1 MISTAVPGRKIF
13 LRFINGELF
22 PKLQPMKILRN
33 ILILIPV
40 MLLSASSLHAR
51 SQRDSIIDGI
61 VGIVGGNVILI
72 SDIENQ
78 YMQIRSQGNIQ
89 GTASKLK
96 CQIFENMLF
105 QKLLLHQAQVDSIKV
120 TDAQVELE
128 MDRRMRYFISQAGT
142 PERLEEHF
150 GKSLVEIKNELREVI
165 RESMLTEQE
174 QQKIS
179 KDVSIT
185 PAEVKVY
192 FRKLPK
198 DSIPLINSELEIG
211 MILRQPAIGD
221 AEKQAVK
228 DKLKGFK
235 ERFTKG
241 DDFSTLAVLYSED
254 PGSSKQGGE
263 LGMFKRGEM
272 RPEFEAAAF
281 KLKPGEVSDIVETED
296 GFHLIQMVERR
307 GEYINVRHILLQPKV
322 SAINLNKAKLSLD
335 SVAMQIE
342 KKTLT
347 FDLAVVKYSDDP
359 GKNSGGLMINPS
371 SGNSKFEAGQID
383 AKIFFVIDKLKVGD
397 VSAPVLTTD
406 RGKQDYRIY
415 YLKARSN
422 PHKANLE
429 EDYARIQQL
438 ALDKKKMDVIDEWI
452 SKKMNA
458 TYIAILG
465 DYRSCTFQRKW
476 SKN

>member
-1 MISTAVPGRKIF
+1 
-13 LRFINGELF
+13 
-22 PKLQPMKILRN
+22 MKVLRN
-33 ILILIPV
+33 ILILIAV
-40 MLLSASSLHAR
+40 FILFSATSTALA
-51 SQRDSIIDGI
+51 QRDSIIDGI

-78 YMQIRSQGNIQ
+78 YMQIRSQGIIQ
-89 GTASKLK
+89 GTAPKMK
-96 CQIFENMLF
+96 CQVFENMLF
-105 QKLLLHQAQVDSIKV
+105 QKLLLHQAQVDSLSV
-120 TDAQVELE
+120 TDTQVELE

-150 GKSLVEIKNELREVI
+150 GKSLLEIKNELRDVI
-165 RESMLTEQE
+165 KESMLTEQE
-174 QQKIS
+174 QQKIT
-179 KDVSIT
+179 KDVTIT
-185 PAEVKVY
+185 PAEVKSF

-211 MILRQPAIGD
+211 FIMKLPLIGE
-221 AEKQAVK
+221 AEKQAAK

-296 GFHLIQMVERR
+296 GFHLIQMIERR

-322 SAINLNKAKLSLD
+322 SPVNLNKAKVSLD
-335 SVAMQIE
+335 SISSLIQM
-342 KKTLT
+342 KKLT
-347 FDLAVVKYSDDP
+347 FDDAVVRYSDDP
-359 GKNSGGLMINPS
+359 SKNNGGLMINQQT
-371 SGNSKFEAGQID
+371 GNSKFESSQVD
-383 AKIFFVIDKLKVGD
+383 PKIFFVIDKLKVGEI
-397 VSAPVLTTD
+397 SSPVLTTD

-415 YLKARSN
+415 YLKSRTN

-429 EDYARIQQL
+429 EDYARIQL
-438 ALDKKKMDVIDEWI
+438 IALE
-452 SKKMNA
+452 SKKMNIINEWITNKLNT
-458 TYIAILG
+458 TYVAIM
-465 DYRSCTFQRKW
+465 DDFRNCTFQRKW
-476 SKN
+476 IKN

>member
-1 MISTAVPGRKIF
+1 MEISPKSSLMIIF
-13 LRFINGELF
+13 
-22 PKLQPMKILRN
+22 RN
-33 ILILIPV
+33 ILIIIFLFIANCTF
-40 MLLSASSLHAR
+40 LNAQSKS
-51 SQRDSIIDGI
+51 DSIIDGI
-61 VGIVGGNVILI
+61 VGIVGGNVILL

-78 YMQIRSQGNIQ
+78 YLQIRSQGNIQ
-89 GTASKLK
+89 GTASGLK

-105 QKLLLHQAQVDSIKV
+105 QKLLLHQAQVDSLSV
-120 TDAQVELE
+120 TDAQVEIE

-150 GKSLVEIKNELREVI
+150 GKSLVEIKNELRDVI
-165 RESMLTEQE
+165 RESMLTDQE
-174 QQKIS
+174 QQMIA
-179 KDVSIT
+179 KDVTIT
-185 PAEVKVY
+185 PAEVKAY

-198 DSIPLINSELEIG
+198 DSIPLVNSELEIG
-211 MILRQPAIGD
+211 MIVRQPTIGD
-221 AEKQAVK
+221 EEKQIVK

-235 ERFTKG
+235 ERFAKG

-296 GFHLIQMVERR
+296 GYHLIQMVERR

-322 SAINLNKAKLSLD
+322 TPINLNKAKLTLD
-335 SVAMQIE
+335 SVAAQIT

-347 FDLAVVKYSDDP
+347 FEQAVIQFSDDP
-359 GKNSGGLMINPS
+359 SKNSGGMMINPI

-383 AKIFFVIDKLKVGD
+383 AKIFFVIDKLKAGE
-397 VSAPVLTTD
+397 VSAPVLTTE

-415 YLKARSN
+415 FLKTRTN

-429 EDYARIQQL
+429 DDYARIQQI
-438 ALDKKKMDVIDEWI
+438 ALDNKKMDVIDEWI
-452 SKKMNA
+452 TNKLNA
-458 TYIAILG
+458 TYVAIM
-465 DYRSCTFQRKW
+465 DDFRNCTFERKW
-476 SKN
+476 IKN

>member
-1 MISTAVPGRKIF
+1 
-13 LRFINGELF
+13 
-22 PKLQPMKILRN
+22 MKVLRN
-33 ILILIPV
+33 ILILIAV
-40 MLLSASSLHAR
+40 FVLFAVTLNAR
-51 SQRDSIIDGI
+51 AQRDSIIDGI

-78 YMQIRSQGNIQ
+78 YMQIRSQGIIQ
-89 GTASKLK
+89 GTAPKMK

-105 QKLLLHQAQVDSIKV
+105 QKLLLHQAQVDSLSV
-120 TDAQVELE
+120 TDTQVELE

-150 GKSLVEIKNELREVI
+150 GKSLLEIKNELRDVI
-165 RESMLTEQE
+165 KESMLTEQE
-174 QQKIS
+174 QQKIT
-179 KDVSIT
+179 KDVTIT
-185 PAEVKVY
+185 PAEVKTY

-211 MILRQPAIGD
+211 FIMKQPLIGD
-221 AEKQAVK
+221 AEKQAAK

-296 GFHLIQMVERR
+296 GFHLIQMIERR

-322 SAINLNKAKLSLD
+322 SPVNLNKAKVTLD
-335 SVAMQIE
+335 SISSLIQM
-342 KKTLT
+342 KKLT
-347 FDLAVVKYSDDP
+347 FDDAVVRYSDDP
-359 GKNSGGLMINPS
+359 SKNNGGLMINQQT
-371 SGNSKFEAGQID
+371 GNSKFESSQVD
-383 AKIFFVIDKLKVGD
+383 PKIFFVIDKLKVGEI
-397 VSAPVLTTD
+397 SSPVLTTD

-415 YLKARSN
+415 YLKSRTN

-429 EDYARIQQL
+429 EDYARIQL
-438 ALDKKKMDVIDEWI
+438 IALESKKMNVIDEWI
-452 SKKMNA
+452 TNKLNT
-458 TYIAILG
+458 TYVAIM
-465 DYRSCTFQRKW
+465 DDFRNCTFQRKW
-476 SKN
+476 IKN